1 MLRYTYLTC
10 LFLALSFIAWGGTP
24 VKQAKPKQV
33 VHTDT
38 TTVSVRPFDKA
49 ALVNYASQKEFKYT
63 NGYVGE
69 SLWTRFWRW
78 FWGLFN
84 NDDRGTIA
92 SIFVTILE
100 YLLIGFGIAA
110 LVFLIMK
117 LIGID
122 ALNVIRRRAKA
133 TPLPYDEST
142 ENIYAIDFDAEI
154 EKAIGQQN
162 YRLAVRLLYLRSLR
176 QLADAGLINWDLTK
190 TNSIYVDELTNAE
203 QQIAFKLLTRQFEYV
218 WYGEFMI
225 DAPVFK
231 KISALFNDFKTMR
244 A

>member
-1 MLRYTYLTC
+1 M
-10 LFLALSFIAWGGTP
+10 
-24 VKQAKPKQV
+24 
-33 VHTDT
+33 
-38 TTVSVRPFDKA
+38 
-49 ALVNYASQKEFKYT
+49 
-63 NGYVGE
+63 
-69 SLWTRFWRW
+69 
-78 FWGLFN
+78 FN
-84 NDDRGTIA
+84 NEDRGTIA
-92 SIFVTILE
+92 NIFSTVLG
-100 YLLIGFGIAA
+100 YLFVGFGVAA

-122 ALNVIRRRAKA
+122 AFNVIRRKPKS
-133 TPLPYDEST
+133 TPLPYDESA

-154 EKAIGQQN
+154 EKAISQQN

-176 QLADAGLINWDLTK
+176 QLSDAGLINWDVTK
-190 TNSIYVDELTNAE
+190 TNSIYVDELSNAE
-203 QQIAFKLLTRQFEYV
+203 QRVAFKLLTRQFEYV